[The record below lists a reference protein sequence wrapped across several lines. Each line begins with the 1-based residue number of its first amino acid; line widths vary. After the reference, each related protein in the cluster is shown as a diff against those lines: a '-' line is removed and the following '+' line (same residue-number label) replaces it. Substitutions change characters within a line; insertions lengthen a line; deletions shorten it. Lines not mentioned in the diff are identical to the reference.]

1 MVGLEKLGSD
11 ALGRGWSILPCLATK
26 APAVKTWKKYQT
38 EKPTGD
44 DLHAWVN
51 DQKTQCLGVVTG
63 ELSGVVVFDFDGSE
77 GEKTMRSL
85 GLKPHV
91 RTGSG
96 GYHVY
101 FKHPGFPVKTLN
113 GKAKTALGADF
124 PGLDIRGD
132 GGYAVFSGESAKGE
146 YLFLRDFA
154 DLDSLDVL
162 PLEVRQALGL
172 VPPETGLEAPATST
186 PLRISQTGTGAAFSL
201 PAGRSSALAERKLNE
216 AIGKA
221 RKDGRN
227 NAGTWLAQQLRDNH
241 VTFEDAI
248 PLLREYREA
257 VTGLPDGHGEHSPYT
272 WEEATT
278 TLKGAYNSPA
288 RPPEGKQKLP
298 NLRSRS
304 VFESMFSLGELL
316 AQPDKGWYLRNFLG
330 PQELVMIAGQPGS
343 GKTFLVLD
351 LCMSL
356 VLGRDWANNFPFEA
370 QESLRVAYFAGE
382 GTGRLRQRVQALL
395 KGHSVSLEDVGDRF
409 QVFGGV
415 PNLADTEDPNSVLR
429 IVEEYRTRGIPSPQ
443 VIVVDTLA
451 RATPGNDENSS
462 RDAGLVIQ
470 ALDYLKT
477 ELGCSVIV
485 VHHTGKEG
493 TSERGSSAF
502 RGAVDALFKV
512 VSNEKGS
519 ELTAEKVKDAEE
531 FANLPFSLLP
541 IDESCCISWGGTV
554 KVDPYLTFLRAH
566 QGERLTVDVISA
578 GIGSEKVSTQ
588 THRNHLN
595 KLVEAKKAN
604 TLVTPSKA
612 TVWWVEPRKEGPIN
626 MNFETNTIDY

>member
-1 MVGLEKLGSD
+1 MGGLEQLGLE
-11 ALGRGWSILPCLATK
+11 ALGRRWSILPCQVDKKPLGS
-26 APAVKTWKKYQT
+26 WKKYQT

-51 DQKTQCLGVVTG
+51 DQRTQCLGVVTG

-77 GEKTMRSL
+77 GEKTMHSL

-132 GGYAVFSGESAKGE
+132 GGYAIYAGKSDKGE
-146 YLFLRDFA
+146 YLPLRDFA

-172 VPPETGLEAPATST
+172 VPPETGLEAPATSL
-186 PLRISQTGTGAAFSL
+186 PLRVSQTGAGAAFSS

-227 NAGTWLAQQLRDNH
+227 NAGAWLAQQLRDNR
-241 VTFEDAI
+241 VPIEDAI

-278 TLKGAYNSPA
+278 TLKGAYNSLA

-298 NLRSRS
+298 SLRSRS
-304 VFESMFSLGELL
+304 VFDSMFTLGELL

-330 PQELVMIAGQPGS
+330 PLELVMIAGQPGS

-356 VLGRDWANNFPFEA
+356 ALGRDWANNFPFEA
-370 QESLRVAYFAGE
+370 QEPLRVAYFAGE
-382 GTGRLRQRVQALL
+382 GTGRLGKRVQALL
-395 KGHSVSLEDVGDRF
+395 DGHSVSLEDVGDRF

-429 IVEEYRTRGIPSPQ
+429 IVEEYRTRGIPFPQ
-443 VIVVDTLA
+443 VIVIDTLA

-485 VHHTGKEG
+485 VHHTGKDG
-493 TSERGSSAF
+493 SSERGSSAL

-519 ELTAEKVKDAEE
+519 ELSAEKVKDAEE

-541 IDESCCISWGGTV
+541 IGESCCLSWGGTV
-554 KVDPYLTFLRAH
+554 KADPIMLYLRAH
-566 QGERLTVDVISA
+566 AGERL
-578 GIGSEKVSTQ
+578 GLSTIHEGTAPDTDKQ
-588 THRNHLN
+588 TTRINLG
-595 KLVEAKKAN
+595 KLVEQKRVQVDRSEKAH
-604 TLVTPSKA
+604 
-612 TVWWVEPRKEGPIN
+612 VWWVEPRKDKPTVDFN
-626 MNFETNTIDY
+626 SKTIDY